1 MVTISRDDSPAGR
14 AGTAYDDERLDRLF
28 GALAN
33 PTRRAILARL
43 TEGTATVSTL
53 AAPFAMS
60 RPAIS
65 KHLNVLEAAGLV
77 ERQQAGRK
85 TRCRLEAVALEGAY
99 DWLDRYRRYW
109 ETSLDRLTEYL
120 ENEESPAT

>member
-1 MVTISRDDSPAGR
+1 MVTIQPTDNPADR
-14 AGTAYDDERLDRLF
+14 AGAVFDDERLDRLF
-28 GALAN
+28 GALAD

-53 AAPFAMS
+53 AEPFAMS

-65 KHLNVLEAAGLV
+65 KHLNVLETAGLV
-77 ERQQAGRK
+77 ERRQDGRM
-85 TRCRLEAVALEGAY
+85 TRCRLDAVALEGAY

-109 ETSLDRLTEYL
+109 EASLERLAEYL
-120 ENEESPAT
+120 ENE